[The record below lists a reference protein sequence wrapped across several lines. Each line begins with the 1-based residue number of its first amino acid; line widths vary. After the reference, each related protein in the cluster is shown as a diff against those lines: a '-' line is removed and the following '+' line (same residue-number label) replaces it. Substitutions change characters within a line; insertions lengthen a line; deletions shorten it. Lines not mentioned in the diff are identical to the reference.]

1 MCDFVNMMKNLPDEK
16 TLEQLIELAKDFEQ
30 KAKDL
35 YDLSTEIDEKWRIRL
50 ESRRKKTIQQVGRHE
65 ERK

>member
-1 MCDFVNMMKNLPDEK
+1 MMKNLPDEK